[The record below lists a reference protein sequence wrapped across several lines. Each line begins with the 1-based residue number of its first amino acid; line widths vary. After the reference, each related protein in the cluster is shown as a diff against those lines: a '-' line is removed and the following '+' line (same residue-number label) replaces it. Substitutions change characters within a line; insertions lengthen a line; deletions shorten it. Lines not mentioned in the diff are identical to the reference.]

1 MANTILVLAEQREN
15 KLVRVSLETIVAAQ
29 QIAKHTG
36 ATVEVAVLGGSVE
49 PIAQELAT
57 KAVAKVYALQAPQ
70 LEQYTSDAYVA
81 VLTDFIQQHQP
92 ELVLLPHTY
101 QVRDF
106 APRLALRLG
115 GTAIPDCT
123 GYKYEDGKLV
133 FTRQM
138 FQGKFTADVSF
149 TSTGTVPHIATFQNG
164 SFRADQAEAGSAP
177 VETVAVTV
185 PEGTIRVHP
194 HEAFKEA
201 KGAVDLTQAEII
213 VSVGRGIK
221 EQKNIAIAEALTAAL
236 GAELAGSRPVCD
248 AGWLPIERQIGSSGQ
263 TVSPK
268 LYVALGISGAI
279 QHLVGMK
286 GSKAILAINKDAEA
300 PIFEIADY
308 GVVGNIFE
316 IVPALTEEI
325 KKAKA

>member
-1 MANTILVLAEQREN
+1 LANIVLVIAEQREN
-15 KLVRVSLETIVAAQ
+15 KLVRVSVESIVAAQ
-29 QIAKHTG
+29 QIAKLTG
-36 ATVEVAVLGGSVE
+36 ATVEVAVLGAAVG
-49 PIAQELAT
+49 PIAQELA
-57 KAVAKVYALQAPQ
+57 AYSVAKVTALQSPQ
-70 LEQYTSDAYVA
+70 LELYTSDAYVA
-81 VLTDFIQQHQP
+81 VLADFITRLQP

-115 GTAIPDCT
+115 RTMIPDCT

-133 FTRQM
+133 FTRGM
-138 FQGKFTADVSF
+138 FGGKFSADVSF
-149 TSTGTVPHIATFQNG
+149 TGEAPHIATFQNG
-164 SFRADQAEAGSAP
+164 SFRPDQAEAGSA
-177 VETVAVTV
+177 EIATEAVTI
-185 PEGTIRVHP
+185 PGGTVRVTP
-194 HEAFKEA
+194 HEQFKEA
-201 KGAVDLTQAEII
+201 KGAVDLSAAEII

-221 EQKNIAIAEALTAAL
+221 EQKNIAMAEALAAVL

-286 GSKAILAINKDAEA
+286 GAKAILAINKDAEA

-316 IVPALTEEI
+316 IAPALTEEI
-325 KKAKA
+325 KKVKGA